1 MSRTST
7 LERPPQHKRQKR
19 GADAVQTPMEKIRGK
34 AMDTSGMANAALVSA
49 DKSLTSQQLAFAQ
62 AWARGES
69 ISSASLR
76 AGYSQDSIGYRLVK
90 MPNVL
95 KAYHAEKVLYETA
108 SQMTRKR
115 VMDGLL
121 EAVEMAKLMAEPASM
136 VSGWREI
143 GKMCGYYEPTKIQVD
158 VNVSG
163 EVSVRQLN
171 AMTDAELL
179 KLIKGP
185 TA

>member
-1 MSRTST
+1 MSPST
-7 LERPPQHKRQKR
+7 TFDLPQIKRPKR
-19 GADAVQTPMEKIRGK
+19 GINARQSPVDKIRGK
-34 AMDTSGMANAALVSA
+34 AMDTSSKAAAALVSV
-49 DKSLTSQQLAFAQ
+49 DKPLTSQQRSFAQ
-62 AWARGES
+62 AWAKGES
-69 ISSASLR
+69 IPSACLR
-76 AGYSQDSIGYRLVK
+76 AGYADDGLGYRMAA
-90 MPNVL
+90 MPNIL
-95 KAYHAEKVLYETA
+95 KAYHAEKVLYEA
-108 SQMTRKR
+108 ACQMTRKR

-121 EAVEMAKLMAEPASM
+121 DAVEMAKLLAEPATM

-185 TA
+185 SQ